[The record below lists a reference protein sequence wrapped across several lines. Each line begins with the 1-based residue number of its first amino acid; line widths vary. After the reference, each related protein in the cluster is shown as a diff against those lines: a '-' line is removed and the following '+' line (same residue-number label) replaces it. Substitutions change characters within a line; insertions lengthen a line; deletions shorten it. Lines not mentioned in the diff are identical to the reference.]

1 MHWASLCSLPS
12 FLSETNMTSSTESL
26 YFLVLQVLVHR
37 GGTVCCGPWLL
48 GRSTITEW
56 NIHNNNT
63 FCEQTLTDA
72 FHVTI
77 MMSVS
82 STLLDWVLDNIHLSL
97 NHFSGSCSSQGRASP
112 FQTSG
117 ICGREASPQ
126 PDAASIRHTTMIE
139 VVFDLQCFWSSHQRT
154 FLKLTLDYGDLQSR
168 RCFCIII
175 RFGLFSDLFSE
186 LTGGFLYLHGVTV
199 RHWWILGIAVPV

>member
-1 MHWASLCSLPS
+1 MHHGW
-12 FLSETNMTSSTESL
+12 
-26 YFLVLQVLVHR
+26 
-37 GGTVCCGPWLL
+37 TVCCGPWLL

-56 NIHNNNT
+56 NIQNNNT

-72 FHVTI
+72 FHVTM

-82 STLLDWVLDNIHLSL
+82 STLLDWVLDNIHLVFKPFRWIFQLSRESFTFPNFWDL
-97 NHFSGSCSSQGRASP
+97 WQRSISSAWCCLHHDWG
-112 FQTSG
+112 G
-117 ICGREASPQ
+117 
-126 PDAASIRHTTMIE
+126 
-139 VVFDLQCFWSSHQRT
+139 LLCFWSSHQRT
-154 FLKLTLDYGDLQSR
+154 FFQLTLDSWDLQSQ

-199 RHWWILGIAVPV
+199 RHCWILGIAVPV